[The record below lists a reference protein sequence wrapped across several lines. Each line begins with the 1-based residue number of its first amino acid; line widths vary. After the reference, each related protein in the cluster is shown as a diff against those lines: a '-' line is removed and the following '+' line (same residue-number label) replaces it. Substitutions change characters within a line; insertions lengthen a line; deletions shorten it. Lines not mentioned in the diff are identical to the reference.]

1 MIGALGAMRAVLCLG
16 GLQLDQKHAL
26 DQQIREVFADP
37 SNVGAAQRNDATL
50 NATTVLAML
59 YWLGIKPSYWRPKLS
74 EVRVLR

>member
-1 MIGALGAMRAVLCLG
+1 MIGALRAMRAVLCLG

-26 DQQIREVFADP
+26 DQQAREVFADP

-50 NATTVLAML
+50 NATTVLAI
-59 YWLGIKPSYWRPKLS
+59 WLGIMPSYWRPKLS